1 MTIRDL
7 SITEY
12 LQALARRGVAPTGG
26 AVAAL
31 CAAQASALVMMVAQ
45 STNATGSTQSV
56 RMESG
61 SVSSACEG
69 MITEL
74 LDLMEQDCKA
84 VDALIPALPSGRSVY
99 EAGTA
104 ESSTLVAVLADATW
118 SQVGV
123 LKVGTRLLGLAE
135 GLAPLVPFRV
145 RADLVAAVEV
155 VRSALLIALLN
166 VDVNASLLSD
176 QHQTDVVSRTR
187 DDARVAVHRAG
198 ELAQHLKGI

>member
-1 MTIRDL
+1 VTIRDL

-69 MITEL
+69 IITEL
-74 LDLMEQDCKA
+74 LNLMEQDCKA
-84 VDALIPALPSGRSVY
+84 VEALIPALPSRRGVY

-104 ESSTLVAVLADATW
+104 ESSTLVAALADATW

-176 QHQTDVVSRTR
+176 QHRTDVVSRTR
-187 DDARVAVHRAG
+187 DDARVAVHRAE
-198 ELAQHLKGI
+198 ELAQHLGGI